1 VRIVRNGDPR
11 PLGLSSRLP
20 AFLLGFMAAS
30 FQIYLLR
37 EFAAEF
43 TGNELTF
50 GLVLGSWLLWG
61 GLGSLIRPAKW
72 ASTGRPVLARLYGA
86 TAALFAVS
94 LALLRFSH
102 KVLGLLPAELSGLGP
117 ALGFALLTAF
127 FLSFPLGHA
136 FVLNSGRLGGDVGLV
151 YILESAGAA
160 AAGLSVHFLLIPGL
174 SNWQGAAAVTAVT
187 ALAAM
192 IAVER
197 RGPKALPAL
206 ALVLAV
212 GLALLDGAS
221 LRAAWRPL
229 DLVDAKD
236 TPYGKLLVVR
246 NAEQVTLYDNGL
258 TVFSRPD
265 LGASEDAVHFAM
277 LQRENTGRVL
287 LVGGTASGCLEEVL
301 KYPGVRVDCVEL
313 DPAVIGLARKHLSAP
328 ELAALDDPRVR
339 IFTRDGRSF
348 LERAAGRY
356 DAVLL
361 DLPEPATAQV
371 NRYYTREFFAEVR
384 ETLSPGGVLSFV
396 VPGAE
401 NYISPPLGQFLS
413 SIAATL
419 GAVFPEVAL
428 VPGSSAVFLA
438 SDGPLTLDPG
448 RLSERIAARGLG
460 TRFVSPGM
468 LPSRLDPSRVERLL
482 AGTSSSGARINRDL
496 VPVSYYFHTLLWAGQ
511 FRGLESRLLRTA
523 GTIPP
528 FWFLEAPLALFALV
542 LILVAA
548 LRRRSPVRFLVPI
561 AVMGFTSIVVEL
573 CLFIA
578 FQANF
583 GIVYGKIPLL
593 LASFMA
599 GLVAGAALA
608 RRRRRPGLLD
618 VGAVEA
624 GFVVLL
630 LLTSLGFSGA
640 GGELVPF
647 ALLAG
652 FGLLGGYLFVSANR
666 FFLREIAHPGLGYG
680 VDLLASFAGVVFA
693 SALLIPLFGV
703 PALVL
708 RLAVLNALV
717 LLFTLVTFSR

>member
-1 VRIVRNGDPR
+1 VRIVRDGDPR
-11 PLGLSSRLP
+11 PLGLSPRLP

-61 GLGSLIRPAKW
+61 GLGSLIRPAKR
-72 ASTGRPVLARLYGA
+72 APAGRPVLARLYGA
-86 TAALFAVS
+86 TAALFAAC

-117 ALGFALLTAF
+117 ALGFALLAGL

-136 FVLNSGRLGGDVGLV
+136 FVLNSGRLGNDVGLV

-160 AAGLSVHFLLIPGL
+160 TAGLAVHFLLVPGL
-174 SNWQGAAAVTAVT
+174 SNWQGAAVVTAVT
-187 ALAAM
+187 ALVAT

-206 ALVLAV
+206 GLVMAAA
-212 GLALLDGAS
+212 LALLDGAS

-229 DLVDAKD
+229 DLVDAED

-258 TVFSRPD
+258 PVFSRPD
-265 LGASEDAVHFAM
+265 LGASEDAVHFAL
-277 LQRENTGRVL
+277 LQRDRTGRVL
-287 LVGGTASGCLEEVL
+287 LIGGTASGCLEEVL
-301 KYPGVRVDCVEL
+301 KYPDVRVDCVEL
-313 DPAVIGLARKHLSAP
+313 DPAVIGLARKHLPAP
-328 ELAALDDPRVR
+328 ELAAFDDPRVR
-339 IFTRDGRSF
+339 IFTQDGRSF

-371 NRYYTREFFAEVR
+371 NRYYTREFFAAVR
-384 ETLSPGGVLSFV
+384 EKLSPEGVLSFV

-413 SIAATL
+413 SIVGTL
-419 GAVFPEVAL
+419 RAVFPEIAL
-428 VPGSSAVFLA
+428 VPGSRVVVLA
-438 SDGPLTLDPG
+438 SEGPLTLDAGP
-448 RLSERIAARGLG
+448 LSARIAARGLE

-468 LPSRLDPSRVERLL
+468 LPSRLDPSRVERLSAL
-482 AGTSSSGARINRDL
+482 SSSAGARINRDL

-511 FRGLESRLLRTA
+511 FRGLEPRLLGSA

-528 FWFLEAPLALFALV
+528 FWILDAPLALFALV
-542 LILVAA
+542 LVLAAA
-548 LRRRSPVRFLVPI
+548 LRPRSPARFLLPV

-599 GLVAGAALA
+599 GLVAGAVLA
-608 RRRRRPGLLD
+608 RRKRRPGRLD
-618 VGAVEA
+618 LAAVEA

-630 LLTSLGFSGA
+630 VLASFGLSGA
-640 GGELVPF
+640 GGESVPF

-652 FGLLGGYLFVSANR
+652 FGLLGGYLFVAANR
-666 FFLREIAHPGLGYG
+666 LFLREIPHPGLGYG
-680 VDLLASFAGVVFA
+680 VDLLASFAGVVLA
-693 SALLIPLFGV
+693 STLLIPLFGV
-703 PALVL
+703 PALIL
-708 RLAVLNALV
+708 RLAVLNGLV
-717 LLFTLVTFSR
+717 FLFTLVTFSR